1 MDLALELVTLA
12 GDDIEVVVE
21 KRRVETE
28 VKCQVMRMEQFY
40 TP

>member
-28 VKCQVMRMEQFY
+28 VDCQVMRMEQFY